1 MGKKRQN
8 QNSND
13 SGALENW
20 KEVEL
25 LEMFDLKRINSYQ
38 TPLMKEW
45 LDVQLPELNLAEQ
58 HLFDAIYELALDN
71 IEFWDKQN
79 LKMKFIWAVLYLGYM
94 RDDSSKKLVSFFDK
108 TISATVDSIPLKVES
123 DYMLSKGIMNLGKT
137 PYFHFQAYEP
147 YIKQAGNPMARLLEA
162 FLIAQAKNQNGK
174 PLYGV
179 EIVGKHW
186 TFVTMEG
193 KEYCISNTYEATKKN
208 DLLSIIAILRKFRAI
223 LYERL
228 LD

>member
-8 QNSND
+8 PNSND
-13 SGALENW
+13 IGALKNW

-25 LEMFDLKRINSYQ
+25 LEMFDLNRINSYQ
-38 TPLMKEW
+38 TRLMKDW
-45 LDVQLPELNLAEQ
+45 LDVQLPELNSAEQ
-58 HLFDAIYELALDN
+58 YLFDAIYELALDN

-79 LKMKFIWAVLYLGYM
+79 LKMKFIWAILYLGYM

-108 TISATVDSIPLKVES
+108 TISATVDKILLHIQS
-123 DYMLSKGIMNLGKT
+123 DYMFSKGILNIEKI
-137 PYFHFQAYEP
+137 PYYHFQVY
-147 YIKQAGNPMARLLEA
+147 KSRLNPMGEPMAELLEA
-162 FLIAQAKNQNGK
+162 FLIAQVKNQNGK

-186 TFVTMEG
+186 TFVTMKG

-208 DLLSIIAILRKFRAI
+208 DLLSIIAILRKFRTI